1 MISLKTRVFQLGA
14 ILTIGGLTACQL
26 FNRHVPVTKI
36 GDIQKNWQ
44 GYSEVYLQGTTGDR
58 APFVG
63 SGAYELQDTTGKIWV
78 VTSQPLPQPG
88 ERVLLKGQVQ
98 YKNISAGGK
107 EVGEVYIQEREQLER
122 QPVEKKPDAGK

>member
-1 MISLKTRVFQLGA
+1 MISLKIKVFQLGA

-44 GYSEVYLQGTTGDR
+44 GYSEVYLQGKTGDR

-63 SGAYELQDTTGKIWV
+63 SGAYELQDATGKIWV
-78 VTSQPLPQPG
+78 ITSQPLPQPG

-107 EVGEVYIQEREQLER
+107 EVGEVYIQEREQIER

>member
-26 FNRHVPVTKI
+26 FNRHVPITKI

-44 GYSEVYLQGTTGDR
+44 GYSEVYLQGKTGDR

-63 SGAYELQDTTGKIWV
+63 SGAYELEDATGKIWV
-78 VTSQPLPQPG
+78 ITSQPLPQPG

-98 YKNISAGGK
+98 DKNISAGGK

-122 QPVEKKPDAGK
+122 QPVEKTPDAGK